1 MTREEA
7 LTMIIDALDDVEQFD
22 EALTVLRAPTG
33 DETTWKAK
41 YDDLAEKYKT
51 RFKDEIMAQNGS
63 ALEKNGGALEKTIE
77 EPITP
82 EPVTRLEDLDFS
94 AETE

>member
-7 LTMIIDALDDVEQFD
+7 LAQIIDALNDVEQFD
-22 EALTVLRAPTG
+22 EALTVLRTPTE

-51 RFKDEIMAQNGS
+51 RFKEEIMTQNS
-63 ALEKNGGALEKTIE
+63 DAFKKSIE

-82 EPVTRLEDLDFS
+82 EPVTKLEDLDFS

>member
-7 LTMIIDALDDVEQFD
+7 LAMIVDALNNVEEFD
-22 EALTVLRAPTG
+22 EALTVLRTPTE

-51 RFKDEIMAQNGS
+51 RFKEEIMTQNAS
-63 ALEKNGGALEKTIE
+63 VLEKPVE
-77 EPITP
+77 EPVTP
-82 EPVTRLEDLDFS
+82 EPVTKLDDLDFS

>member
-7 LTMIIDALDDVEQFD
+7 LTQIIDALDNIEEFD
-22 EALTVLRAPTG
+22 EALTVLRTDTG
-33 DETTWKAK
+33 EEDATTWKQK

-51 RFKDEIMAQNGS
+51 RFKEEVMNQG
-63 ALEKNGGALEKTIE
+63 GGAFEKPKE

-82 EPVTRLEDLDFS
+82 EPVPKLEELDFS

>member
-7 LTMIIDALDDVEQFD
+7 LTQIIDALENVEEFD
-22 EALTVLRAPTG
+22 EALTVLRTPTEG
-33 DETTWKAK
+33 ETTWKAK

-51 RFKDEIMAQNGS
+51 RFKEEIMTQ
-63 ALEKNGGALEKTIE
+63 NGGALEKPIDVT
-77 EPITP
+77 ITP
-82 EPVTRLEDLDFS
+82 EPVTKLDDLDFS

>member
-7 LTMIIDALDDVEQFD
+7 LSQIIDALNDVEQFD
-22 EALTVLRAPTG
+22 EALTVLRTPTE
-33 DETTWKAK
+33 DEITWKSK

-51 RFKDEIMAQNGS
+51 RFKEEIMTQNS
-63 ALEKNGGALEKTIE
+63 GALEKPIE
-77 EPITP
+77 EPVTP
-82 EPVTRLEDLDFS
+82 EPVPKLEDLDFS

>member
-7 LTMIIDALDDVEQFD
+7 LSMIVDALDNVEEFD
-22 EALTVLRAPTG
+22 EALTVLRTPSD
-33 DETTWKAK
+33 DETTWKQK

-51 RFKDEIMAQNGS
+51 RFKEEIMNQNS
-63 ALEKNGGALEKTIE
+63 NALENPIEK
-77 EPITP
+77 PITP
-82 EPVTRLEDLDFS
+82 EPVARLEDLDFT

>member
-7 LTMIIDALDDVEQFD
+7 LTQIIDALENVEEFD
-22 EALTVLRAPTG
+22 EALTTLRTPTE

-51 RFKDEIMAQNGS
+51 RFKEEIMTQNSGV
-63 ALEKNGGALEKTIE
+63 LKKPIEK
-77 EPITP
+77 PITP
-82 EPVTRLEDLDFS
+82 EPVPKLEDLDFS
-94 AETE
+94 GETE

>member
-7 LTMIIDALDDVEQFD
+7 LTQIIDAIGDVEEFD
-22 EALTVLRAPTG
+22 EALTVLRTPTE

-41 YDDLAEKYKT
+41 YNDLAEKYKT
-51 RFKDEIMAQNGS
+51 RFKEVIMTQNS
-63 ALEKNGGALEKTIE
+63 GALEKPIDEPITP

-82 EPVTRLEDLDFS
+82 EPVPKLDDLDFS

>member
-7 LTMIIDALDDVEQFD
+7 LAMIVDALNNVEEFD
-22 EALTVLRAPTG
+22 EALTVLRTPTE

-51 RFKDEIMAQNGS
+51 RFKEEIMTQ
-63 ALEKNGGALEKTIE
+63 NGGALEKPIE

-82 EPVTRLEDLDFS
+82 EPVSKLEDLDFS

>member
-1 MTREEA
+1 MTIEEA
-7 LTMIIDALDDVEQFD
+7 LTMIVDALDDVEQFD
-22 EALTVLRAPTG
+22 EALTVLRTPTE
-33 DETTWKAK
+33 DKTTWKAK

-51 RFKDEIMAQNGS
+51 RFKEEIMTQ
-63 ALEKNGGALEKTIE
+63 NGGALEKPVEKT
-77 EPITP
+77 ITP

>member
-7 LTMIIDALDDVEQFD
+7 LAMIVDALNNVEEYD
-22 EALTVLRAPTG
+22 EALTVLRTPTE

-51 RFKDEIMAQNGS
+51 RFKEEIMTQNS
-63 ALEKNGGALEKTIE
+63 GALGKPIEKT
-77 EPITP
+77 ITP
-82 EPVTRLEDLDFS
+82 EPVPKLEDLDFS
-94 AETE
+94 GETE

>member
-7 LTMIIDALDDVEQFD
+7 LAVIVDALDNVEQYD
-22 EALTVLRAPTG
+22 EPLTVLRTPTE

-51 RFKDEIMAQNGS
+51 RFKEEIMTQNS
-63 ALEKNGGALEKTIE
+63 GALEKPIE
-77 EPITP
+77 KPITP

>member
-7 LTMIIDALDDVEQFD
+7 LTMIVDALNNVEEFD
-22 EALTVLRAPTG
+22 EALTVLRTPTE
-33 DETTWKAK
+33 DEITWKAK
-41 YDDLAEKYKT
+41 YDDLAEKYKA
-51 RFKDEIMAQNGS
+51 RFKEEIMTQNV
-63 ALEKNGGALEKTIE
+63 GALEKPIE

-82 EPVTRLEDLDFS
+82 EPVTKLEDLDFS

>member
-7 LTMIIDALDDVEQFD
+7 LAMIVDALNDVEQFD
-22 EALTVLRAPTG
+22 EALTVLRTPTE

-51 RFKDEIMAQNGS
+51 RFKEEIMAQNG
-63 ALEKNGGALEKTIE
+63 GALGKPID

-82 EPVTRLEDLDFS
+82 EPVPKLDDLDFS

>member
-7 LTMIIDALDDVEQFD
+7 LTMIVDALDDVEQFD
-22 EALTVLRAPTG
+22 EALTVLRTPTE
-33 DETTWKAK
+33 DETSWKAK
-41 YDDLAEKYKT
+41 YNDLAEKYKT
-51 RFKDEIMAQNGS
+51 RFKEEIMTQNS
-63 ALEKNGGALEKTIE
+63 GALEKPIE

-82 EPVTRLEDLDFS
+82 EPVTRLDDLDFS